1 MGLIQQAYTLSQ
13 AIEQY
18 GKSAELWRPG
28 KGQYGSPGV
37 PQKVTDL
44 KGLFHTSNSYL
55 NVTIQEAGKLS
66 DNKQPMF
73 LILHSSYPKK
83 GDTLK
88 ISGHT
93 FTVNT
98 VDDVGML
105 GICMDLSLTEVDST

>member
-13 AIEQY
+13 AIERY

-28 KGQYGSPGV
+28 KGQYGSPG
-37 PQKVTDL
+37 
-44 KGLFHTSNSYL
+44 FHTSSGYL

-66 DNKQPMF
+66 DSKQPMF
-73 LILHSSYPKK
+73 LIMRSEYPKK
-83 GDTLK
+83 SDTLK

-105 GICMDLSLTEVDST
+105 GVCMDLSLTEVDDA

>member
-13 AIEQY
+13 AIERH

-37 PQKVTDL
+37 PEKVTDL
-44 KGLFHTSNSYL
+44 QGLFHTSSGYL
-55 NVTIQEAGKLS
+55 DITMQDSGKLT
-66 DNKQPMF
+66 NHKQPMF
-73 LILHSSYPKK
+73 LIMHSEYPKK
-83 GDTLK
+83 SDTLK

-105 GICMDLSLTEVDST
+105 GICMDLSLTEVDES